1 MVDAGHIANGLEAR
15 GNTLFLFTFDFFLD
29 SGGPTYSASKLP
41 CSPLFFFCGREK
53 SMGSSK
59 GWEKLVKEKSPV
71 KEP

>member
-1 MVDAGHIANGLEAR
+1 MGYYIANGLGAW
-15 GNTLFLFTFDFFLD
+15 GPLTFLFTFDFFLD

-41 CSPLFFFCGREK
+41 CSPLFFFYGREK

-59 GWEKLVKEKSPV
+59 GWEKLVEEKSPV